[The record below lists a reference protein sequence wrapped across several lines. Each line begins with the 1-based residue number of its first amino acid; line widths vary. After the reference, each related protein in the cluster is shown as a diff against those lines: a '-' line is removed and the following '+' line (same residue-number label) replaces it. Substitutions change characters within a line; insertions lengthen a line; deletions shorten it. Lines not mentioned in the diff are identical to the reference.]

1 MRQAGV
7 RRSSDGTMK
16 TTNVVHASIAAALA
30 APLYGHA
37 QSATP
42 ADGLPTVVVT
52 ATRSPQSAVD
62 LVTDVSVIGPRRLRD
77 TAQGSL
83 ADELD
88 REPGIETI
96 ANGGPGAA
104 TGVLLRGANA
114 GQTLTLIE
122 GFRIGSG
129 TLGST
134 SFQGLAP
141 ARFDRVEILRGP
153 ASSFYGADAIGGVV
167 QLFLP
172 RGAGPVAASVDAAAG
187 NYHTRAA
194 NAAVN
199 GRSGR
204 FDYSLSMGHARS
216 EGFNTSKPGN
226 FSFNPDRDGYER
238 SNAAANMNFAV
249 TPDHSVGVVLY
260 SDRLTTQFDDGPA
273 FAGAST
279 RQRTQLV
286 GLRSSHALGDSVRV
300 SLRAGDTLDDNEN
313 VSRFPGR
320 FESRQRQY
328 AVDGEWLLSRSV
340 TLAGGLERLEQDVA
354 SSSYGPGTPP
364 GRTTNSVRAALF
376 VNTNPHI
383 LQLSLRHDDNSQY
396 GARTTG
402 GLAYGY
408 RLTTAL
414 RVGGGVSTGFRAPSF
429 NDLYFPAFGRPEIRP
444 ETSRNVELGAYWD
457 TPATTARAVLYRNQ
471 VRDLVVFAP
480 TCPDPSPQFRFGCAD
495 NVNRARLEGLSIG
508 ATHRVGDTRLQ
519 VALDL
524 QRPMDETLDKRL
536 PRRATRQASFAID
549 QAVGRAL
556 VGMEWLVSGA
566 RFDDASNT
574 QRMGGFGVVNL
585 RAELPLSGGL
595 SLFARANNVLDKN
608 YETARLFAT
617 PGANLL
623 VGLRYA
629 GR

>member
-1 MRQAGV
+1 
-7 RRSSDGTMK
+7 MK
-16 TTNVVHASIAAALA
+16 TKNVVHASIAAALA

-37 QSATP
+37 QPASTAATTP
-42 ADGLPTVVVT
+42 ASDGLPTVVVT

-62 LVTDVSVIGPRRLRD
+62 LVTDVSVIGPQRLR
-77 TAQGSL
+77 AAGQGSL
-83 ADELD
+83 ADELG

-96 ANGGPGAA
+96 SNGGPGAA

-122 GFRIGSG
+122 GFRIGST
-129 TLGST
+129 TLGAT

-141 ARFDRVEILRGP
+141 TRFGRAEVLRGP

-172 RGAGPVAASVDAAAG
+172 RGAGPLATTVDAAVG
-187 NYHTRAA
+187 NYDTRLA
-194 NAAVN
+194 NAGIS

-204 FDYSLSMGHARS
+204 LDYSLALGHARS
-216 EGFNTSKPGN
+216 EGFNASKPGN
-226 FSFNPDRDGYER
+226 FSFNADRDGYER
-238 SNAAANMNFAV
+238 ANAAANLNFAL
-249 TPDHSVGVVLY
+249 TPDHSVGLVLY
-260 SDRLTTQFDDGPA
+260 SDRIDTQFDDGPD
-273 FAGAST
+273 FAGART

-286 GLRSSHALGDSVRV
+286 GLRSSHALGDALRV

-313 VSRFPGR
+313 VSRFSGR

-328 AVDGEWLLSRSV
+328 AADAEWLLSRSV
-340 TLAGGLERLEQDVA
+340 TLAGGVERLEQDVA

-376 VNTNPHI
+376 VNTHPHI
-383 LQLSLRHDDNSQY
+383 LQASLRHDDNSQY

-414 RVGGGVSTGFRAPSF
+414 RLGGGMSTGFRAPSF
-429 NDLYFPAFGRPEIRP
+429 NDLYFPAFGRAGIRP

-457 TPATTARAVLYRNQ
+457 TPGTTARAVAYRNQ

-480 TCPDPSPQFRFGCAD
+480 ACPDPSPQFRFGCAD

-508 ATHRVGDTRLQ
+508 LTHRMGDTRLQ
-519 VALDL
+519 VAVDL

-536 PRRATRQASFAID
+536 PRRATRQAAFAVD
-549 QAVGRAL
+549 QAIGRAL
-556 VGMEWLVSGA
+556 VGVEWLVSGA
-566 RFDDASNT
+566 RFDDARNT
-574 QRMGGFGVVNL
+574 QRMGGFGVLNL
-585 RAELPLSGGL
+585 RAEVPLSGGL
-595 SLFARANNVLDKN
+595 SLFARANNVFDKD
-608 YETARLFAT
+608 YETARFFAT
-617 PGANLL
+617 PGANFL

-629 GR
+629 NR